1 MGRVTCRESAGGE
14 GRAHLSCKIGFRTTL
29 DSSQFQYFNA
39 KESWTCTCAQQ
50 VWEGHLQLQRDG
62 EGVAA
67 LVPLKVRVLKNLRPT
82 VTRNVTVTTAN
93 REG

>member
-1 MGRVTCRESAGGE
+1 MTRIGRSDVLGQ
-14 GRAHLSCKIGFRTTL
+14 
-29 DSSQFQYFNA
+29 QFQYFNA
-39 KESWTCTCAQQ
+39 KESSMCTCARQ

-82 VTRNVTVTTAN
+82 VTRNVTVTTAD

>member
-1 MGRVTCRESAGGE
+1 MGGATCWGSAGGE

-39 KESWTCTCAQQ
+39 KESSTCTCAQQ

-67 LVPLKVRVLKNLRPT
+67 VVPLKVRVLKNLR
-82 VTRNVTVTTAN
+82 RNVTVTTAN